1 MNRCAVVRGGQPMTK
16 WNSNASQCHNV
27 SMDFEWVWMIGMKLL
42 PLLLNAAVV
51 KLQAFEKIPLSRT
64 KHHWASLAWAA
75 LHSASRTMLLWI
87 NLLRS
92 WTSKDSPSTIFTH
105 YSPLG
110 LPTCSKQRMPVALH
124 QPSPVKSTRLLVERP
139 WAKLWMLEHLISGK
153 MGNQLDLEANARWV
167 SGNHLSLHQLCL
179 LFGRV
184 PVSFVCYRSLHSCC
198 TFRFAASSGMA
209 ASSSSKQI
217 LRATGCFAYAAVL
230 GTTNNHQVWG
240 RTQGFIVWKLT
251 QGVLE
256 PLSVLPQ
263 TISFL
268 WSFWKLPNKTM
279 TIIPHI

>member
-1 MNRCAVVRGGQPMTK
+1 MILDDWNEAAPSFVKCCCGETSGVWENTTESHKTPPSLTSLCCFAQRFENHVAVNQPVEELNFKGFTI
-16 WNSNASQCHNV
+16 HN
-27 SMDFEWVWMIGMKLL
+27 
-42 PLLLNAAVV
+42 
-51 KLQAFEKIPLSRT
+51 
-64 KHHWASLAWAA
+64 
-75 LHSASRTMLLWI
+75 LHSLQPAW
-87 NLLRS
+87 
-92 WTSKDSPSTIFTH
+92 
-105 YSPLG
+105 
-110 LPTCSKQRMPVALH
+110 VAH
-124 QPSPVKSTRLLVERP
+124 
-139 WAKLWMLEHLISGK
+139 MLEAKDARRSAPTITCEKHETSCGKTLSKSLGCWKIQSISRK

-230 GTTNNHQVWG
+230 VTTNNQQVWG

-256 PLSVLPQ
+256 PLSVLANQ
-263 TISFL
+263 FQ
-268 WSFWKLPNKTM
+268 
-279 TIIPHI
+279 